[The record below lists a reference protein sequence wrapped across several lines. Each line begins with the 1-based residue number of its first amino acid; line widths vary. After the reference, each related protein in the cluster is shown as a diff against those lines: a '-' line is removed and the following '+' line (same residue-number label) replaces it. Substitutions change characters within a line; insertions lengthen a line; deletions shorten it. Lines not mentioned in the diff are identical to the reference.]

1 MWCVQF
7 WICFTGHWIFLFFE
21 HYSDFR
27 GISAE
32 TYFLGPKLGGYS
44 GFRGANWEM
53 YFDIYYLGCFIYILL
68 PIMEKY
74 ESRIL
79 LLIFEVGF

>member
-1 MWCVQF
+1 MFNFGFVLQV
-7 WICFTGHWIFLFFE
+7 TGFFSFLNLTVI
-21 HYSDFR
+21 FR

-32 TYFLGPKLGGYS
+32 TYFLRPKLGGYS